1 MAALAPPRPVPT
13 VDWVAADDEL
23 EDGDVKVIEERDEA
37 GGAKVT
43 VSLQLDPDTGRKIK
57 VTKRV
62 RRTLVRSQVSSAAMA
77 RQTWAS
83 TKFGK
88 EKGSRAGLT
97 GGHNTTTVAENTPL
111 KLHAGGAAK
120 AAEPEPSAGE
130 TARSQLA
137 GKKIQCRYCRGDHF
151 TPHCPYK
158 DTLAPAVG
166 EGLYDAPGGG
176 NPALNDPSN
185 PAVAASA
192 GARTG
197 RYVPPSQREGGSRFG
212 PTAMGGSSRD
222 ELPTLRVT
230 NLSEEVE
237 EDDLRQLF
245 GRFGR
250 VTRVFV
256 GRDRETGRGK
266 GFAFVSFEMFADAD
280 QARQKVDGF
289 GYANLIL
296 SVKWSQ
302 PRGEQPA
309 PAP

>member
-1 MAALAPPRPVPT
+1 MAAAAPPRAAPT
-13 VDWVAADDEL
+13 VDWAAEDDEI
-23 EDGDVKVIEERDEA
+23 EDGDVKIIEERDEP
-37 GGAKVT
+37 GGVKVT
-43 VSLQLDPDTGRKIK
+43 VSLQLHPDTGKKIK

-62 RRTLVRSQVSSAAMA
+62 RNTLVRSQVSSAAMA
-77 RQTWAS
+77 RQGWAS
-83 TKFGK
+83 SKFGK
-88 EKGSRAGLT
+88 EKGSSAGLA

-111 KLHAGGAAK
+111 KLHAGGAARS
-120 AAEPEPSAGE
+120 AEPEPSAE
-130 TARSQLA
+130 ESARNQLA
-137 GKKIQCRYCRGDHF
+137 GKKIVCRYCRGNHF
-151 TPHCPYK
+151 TTRCPYK
-158 DTLAPAVG
+158 DTLGPAVG
-166 EGLYDAPGGG
+166 EGLDDAPG

-192 GARTG
+192 GSRTG

-212 PTAMGGSSRD
+212 PMAMGGGSRD

-266 GFAFVSFEMFADAD
+266 GFAFVSFELFADAD